1 MGGGCTL
8 VRLHEQPHSGSAPTI
23 HVVSCR
29 LQGGK
34 ERGKK
39 KELFLEAAKCSD
51 GDRKKTV
58 FNHKGVRIKGQ
69 SSWVYNEITVMGR
82 PFKLQG
88 IN

>member
-8 VRLHEQPHSGSAPTI
+8 ERLHEQPHSGSAPTM
-23 HVVSCR
+23 HVVSCS
-29 LQGGK
+29 LWGGK
-34 ERGKK
+34 ERGG

-51 GDRKKTV
+51 GDGKKTV
-58 FNHKGVRIKGQ
+58 FNHKGGRIKGQ
-69 SSWVYNEITVMGR
+69 SSWVYNEITLMGR